1 MAGSFAADLS
11 SWSDKAKRNMLNIA
25 KTSIQ
30 DVIDDAQTP
39 KAKGGRMP
47 VQTGFLRNSIASG
60 LNGVTF
66 PTRPRP
72 QGQERLGDPDPTSYT
87 LTIGQLDLGD
97 VARFAWTAEYAI
109 FQELGTSAFAGN
121 HFVGV
126 AAAKWPQFVEANAR
140 RIK

>member
-1 MAGSFAADLS
+1 MAGTFAADLQRFG
-11 SWSDKAKRNMLNIA
+11 AKVQRRALDVA
-25 KTSIQ
+25 RESIQ

-47 VQTGFLRNSIASG
+47 VRTGFLRNSLASG
-60 LNGVTF
+60 LNGSF
-66 PTRPRP
+66 GP
-72 QGQERLGDPDPTSYT
+72 PDENSYI

-140 RIK
+140 RIR

>member
-1 MAGSFAADLS
+1 MAGTFAADLQRFG
-11 SWSDKAKRNMLNIA
+11 AKVQRRALDVA
-25 KTSIQ
+25 RESIQ

-39 KAKGGRMP
+39 KDKGGRMP
-47 VQTGFLRNSIASG
+47 VRTGFLRNSLASG
-60 LNGVTF
+60 LNGSF
-66 PTRPRP
+66 GP
-72 QGQERLGDPDPTSYT
+72 PDENSYI

-140 RIK
+140 RIR

>member
-1 MAGSFAADLS
+1 MAGSFSADLQRFS
-11 SWSDKAKRNMLNIA
+11 KRVQARALDVA
-25 KTSIQ
+25 RESIQ

-47 VQTGFLRNSIASG
+47 VDTGFLRNSLASG
-60 LNGVTF
+60 LNGSF
-66 PTRPRP
+66 GP
-72 QGQERLGDPDPTSYT
+72 PDENSYT

-140 RIK
+140 RIR

>member
-1 MAGSFAADLS
+1 MAGSFSADLQRFN
-11 SWSDKAKRNMLNIA
+11 AKVQRRALDVA
-25 KTSIQ
+25 RESIQ

-47 VQTGFLRNSIASG
+47 VDTGFLRNSLASG
-60 LNGVTF
+60 LNGSF
-66 PTRPRP
+66 
-72 QGQERLGDPDPTSYT
+72 GAPDENSYT

-109 FQELGTSAFAGN
+109 FQELGTSSFAGN

>member
-1 MAGSFAADLS
+1 MAGSFSADLQRFS
-11 SWSDKAKRNMLNIA
+11 KRVQERALDVA
-25 KTSIQ
+25 RESIQ

-47 VQTGFLRNSIASG
+47 VDTGFLRNSLASG
-60 LNGVTF
+60 LNGSF
-66 PTRPRP
+66 GP
-72 QGQERLGDPDPTSYT
+72 PDENSYT

-140 RIK
+140 RIR

>member
-1 MAGSFAADLS
+1 MAGTFAADLQRFG
-11 SWSDKAKRNMLNIA
+11 AKVQRRALDVA
-25 KTSIQ
+25 RESIQ

-47 VQTGFLRNSIASG
+47 VDTGFLRNSLASG
-60 LNGVTF
+60 LNGSF
-66 PTRPRP
+66 GP
-72 QGQERLGDPDPTSYT
+72 PDENSYI

-140 RIK
+140 RIR

>member
-1 MAGSFAADLS
+1 MAGSFAADLQRFG
-11 SWSDKAKRNMLNIA
+11 AKVQRRALDVA
-25 KTSIQ
+25 RESIQ

-39 KAKGGRMP
+39 KDKGGRMP
-47 VQTGFLRNSIASG
+47 VRTGFLRNSLASG
-60 LNGVTF
+60 LNGSF
-66 PTRPRP
+66 GP
-72 QGQERLGDPDPTSYT
+72 PDENSYI

-140 RIK
+140 RIR

>member
-1 MAGSFAADLS
+1 MAGSFTADLQRFGS
-11 SWSDKAKRNMLNIA
+11 KVQRRALDVARE
-25 KTSIQ
+25 SIQ

-47 VQTGFLRNSIASG
+47 VDTGFLRNSLASG
-60 LNGVTF
+60 LNGSF
-66 PTRPRP
+66 GPPN
-72 QGQERLGDPDPTSYT
+72 ENSYI
-87 LTIGQLDLGD
+87 LTIGELDLGD

-109 FQELGTSAFAGN
+109 FQELGSSKQQGN

-140 RIK
+140 RIR

>member
-1 MAGSFAADLS
+1 MAGSFAADLQRFG
-11 SWSDKAKRNMLNIA
+11 AKVQRRALDVA
-25 KTSIQ
+25 RESIQ

-47 VQTGFLRNSIASG
+47 VDTGFLRNSLASG
-60 LNGVTF
+60 LNGSF
-66 PTRPRP
+66 GP
-72 QGQERLGDPDPTSYT
+72 PDENSYI

-140 RIK
+140 RIR

>member
-1 MAGSFAADLS
+1 MAGSFSADLQRFS
-11 SWSDKAKRNMLNIA
+11 KRVQARALDVA
-25 KTSIQ
+25 RESIQ

-47 VQTGFLRNSIASG
+47 VDTGFLRNSLASG
-60 LNGVTF
+60 LNGSF
-66 PTRPRP
+66 GP
-72 QGQERLGDPDPTSYT
+72 PDENSYT
-87 LTIGQLDLGD
+87 LTIFQLDLGD

-140 RIK
+140 RIR

>member
-1 MAGSFAADLS
+1 MTGSFAADLS

-39 KAKGGRMP
+39 KAKGGRLP
-47 VQTGFLRNSIASG
+47 VDTGFLRNSLASG
-60 LNGVTF
+60 LNGSF
-66 PTRPRP
+66 GP
-72 QGQERLGDPDPTSYT
+72 PDENSYT

-109 FQELGTSAFAGN
+109 FQELGTSSFAGN

-126 AAAKWPQFVEANAR
+126 AAAKWPQFVQANAR
-140 RIK
+140 RI

>member
-1 MAGSFAADLS
+1 MPGTFAADLQRFG
-11 SWSDKAKRNMLNIA
+11 AKVQRRALDVA
-25 KTSIQ
+25 RESIQ

-47 VQTGFLRNSIASG
+47 VDTGFLRNSLASG
-60 LNGVTF
+60 LNGSF
-66 PTRPRP
+66 GP
-72 QGQERLGDPDPTSYT
+72 PDANSYT

-140 RIK
+140 RIR

>member
-1 MAGSFAADLS
+1 MAGSFSADLQRFS
-11 SWSDKAKRNMLNIA
+11 KRVQARALDVA
-25 KTSIQ
+25 RESIQ

-47 VQTGFLRNSIASG
+47 VDTGFLRNSLASG
-60 LNGVTF
+60 LNGSFGT
-66 PTRPRP
+66 
-72 QGQERLGDPDPTSYT
+72 PDENSYT

-140 RIK
+140 RIR

>member
-1 MAGSFAADLS
+1 MAGSFSADLQRFS
-11 SWSDKAKRNMLNIA
+11 KRVQARALDVA
-25 KTSIQ
+25 RESIQ

-72 QGQERLGDPDPTSYT
+72 QGQESLGDPDPTSYT

-140 RIK
+140 RI

>member
-1 MAGSFAADLS
+1 MAGSFTADLQRFGS
-11 SWSDKAKRNMLNIA
+11 KVQRRALDVARE
-25 KTSIQ
+25 SIQ

-47 VQTGFLRNSIASG
+47 VDTGFLRNSLASG
-60 LNGVTF
+60 LNGSF
-66 PTRPRP
+66 GPPN
-72 QGQERLGDPDPTSYT
+72 ENSYT
-87 LTIGQLDLGD
+87 LTIGELDLGD

-109 FQELGTSAFAGN
+109 FQELGSSKQAGN

-140 RIK
+140 RIR